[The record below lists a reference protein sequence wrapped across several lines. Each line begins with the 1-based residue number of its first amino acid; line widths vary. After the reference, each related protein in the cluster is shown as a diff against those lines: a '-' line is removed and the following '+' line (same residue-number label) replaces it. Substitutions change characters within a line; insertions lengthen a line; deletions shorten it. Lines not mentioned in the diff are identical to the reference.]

1 MHVQNDGP
9 INLKQPE
16 TLSGKG
22 HASLFCHC
30 TKCHWR
36 KRPKREAVAIQTV
49 FFLFF
54 VATIYKIAKKFFKNE
69 KKKKIHQRLTNLIYL
84 IQQNDE

>member
-1 MHVQNDGP
+1 VNEGALGLSCWSVMHVQNDGP

-49 FFLFF
+49 FFFF

-69 KKKKIHQRLTNLIYL
+69 KNK
-84 IQQNDE
+84 